1 MPARRD
7 NPFVPAWSQDQLDS
21 RCPPEMEAPYFDDHL
36 RAWVLSRHADIL
48 AAFRASSLYPTSPNG
63 QDGGEPSAQG
73 ERSKMRW
80 ETIEA
85 LSPAQLRAWRER
97 IIPEVDGLVKRLP
110 AGKPVDL
117 MDGYARPLCLSLAA
131 MVTGISRGAAEGL
144 REMARWVSA
153 SAAEPYDP
161 AVRLGAKAAN
171 AELRGCFH
179 SGPEP
184 LRDSGFVALSQ
195 TLPCLL
201 GNAWFALIQHP
212 QQWSLLHQ
220 QPELTEQAIEEL
232 LRYAGLARILF
243 RTVTADLDLNGFLI
257 RKGERIILRIAAA
270 NRDPER
276 FSNPHRLD
284 VTRRDGGH
292 FTLGAGPHSCVGA
305 GLIRMVATTLTHP
318 LLQRFCSARLALPIR
333 WQGGS
338 GFRSP
343 SSLWV
348 SFNT

>member
-1 MPARRD
+1 
-7 NPFVPAWSQDQLDS
+7 
-21 RCPPEMEAPYFDDHL
+21 
-36 RAWVLSRHADIL
+36 
-48 AAFRASSLYPTSPNG
+48 
-63 QDGGEPSAQG
+63 
-73 ERSKMRW
+73 MRW

-97 IIPEVDGLVKRLP
+97 IVPEVDGLINSLP
-110 AGKPVDL
+110 TGEPVDL

-131 MVTGISRGAAEGL
+131 MVTGISRDAAEGL

-184 LRDSGFVALSQ
+184 LRDSGFVALSH

-201 GNAWFALIQHP
+201 GNAWFALLQHP
-212 QQWSLLHQ
+212 QEWSLMHQ

-243 RTVTADLDLNGFLI
+243 RTVTADLDLNGFSI
-257 RKGERIILRIAAA
+257 RKGERIILRIVAA

-276 FSNPHRLD
+276 FSEPHRLD
-284 VTRRDGGH
+284 VTRRGGGH
-292 FTLGAGPHSCVGA
+292 FTLGAGPHSCVAA

-318 LLQRFCSARLALPIR
+318 LLQRFRSASLTLPVR

-348 SFNT
+348 SLTA